1 MKQIYIQIS
10 VSSQHPHRCAFLW
23 IHPPRHVPGTAG
35 KRAGGEKLNSSSL
48 NSLGLKIQSLNSS
61 QYSWDDSHYQH
72 FASLLLRAVFGGS
85 TLYLYR
91 APTSVEKCDTSRNSE
106 GKTEFPYSGKKKKK
120 KKKLKSRNVLSC
132 LFSMSVSHFSH

>member
-10 VSSQHPHRCAFLW
+10 VSSRHPHRCAFLW
-23 IHPPRHVPGTAG
+23 IHPPRHAPGTAG

-61 QYSWDDSHYQH
+61 QYSWDDRHYQH
-72 FASLLLRAVFGGS
+72 FASLLLRPIFGGS

-91 APTSVEKCDTSRNSE
+91 APTSVERRDTSRNLE
-106 GKTEFPYSGKKKKK
+106 GKTDFPYSGKKI
-120 KKKLKSRNVLSC
+120 KKLKSRNVLSC
-132 LFSMSVSHFSH
+132 LFSMSFSHFSH